1 MLYIS
6 TRGQGDMQPSAHVI
20 KEGLAKDGGLFVP
33 QRFPGI
39 HVDDILALHSR
50 SYQDCAAKILGYFLT
65 DYSSQE
71 LAACTAGAYAAAKF
85 GPDPAPLVRIN
96 DKIDTL
102 ELWHGPTS
110 AFKDMALQL
119 LPRLLSKALLKTG
132 EDTKS
137 LILVATSGD
146 TGKAALEG
154 FADVPNTEIIVFYPS
169 QGVSP
174 MQKKQMTTQ
183 TGSNVHV
190 YGIEGNFDDAQKGVK
205 EILNNQELN
214 AQISDHGYTF
224 SSANSINWG
233 RLVPQIVYYF
243 KSYATAVATGRVQP
257 RQPVNFAV
265 PTGNF
270 GDILAGYYAKKM
282 GLPVQKLICASN
294 SNNVLTDFLA
304 TGIYDRR
311 REFHK
316 TMSPSM
322 DILVSSNLE
331 RLLFDVT
338 GGDSE
343 RVAAWMQE
351 LQTQGF
357 YTVAK
362 EYCSQIKDSFF
373 GAWVD
378 EVETAE
384 TISRTFNDTHYVLD
398 PHTAVAYRAL
408 EKYRL
413 LTSDETY
420 SIVLST
426 ASPYKFSSS
435 VLAALG
441 KKVPAAADLF
451 TAVRELEQLT
461 SWKVPAGLSSLET
474 KTEQHLDV
482 IPSAKMGA
490 AVLQSLDLL

>member
-6 TRGQGDMQPSAHVI
+6 TRGHNDMQPSAHVI

-39 HVDDILALHSR
+39 HVDDILYLHSC
-50 SYQDCAAKILGYFLT
+50 SYQECATKILGYYLT
-65 DYSSQE
+65 DYSMDE
-71 LAACTAGAYAAAKF
+71 LSECTSGAYASSKF
-85 GPDPAPLVRIN
+85 GTNPAPLVKIN
-96 DKIDTL
+96 DKIDAL

-137 LILVATSGD
+137 VILVATSGD

-154 FADVPNTEIIVFYPS
+154 FANVPNTEIIVFYPS
-169 QGVSP
+169 KGVSP

-183 TGSNVHV
+183 VGTNVHV
-190 YGIEGNFDDAQKGVK
+190 FGIEGNFDDAQRGVK
-205 EILNNQELN
+205 EILNDPELN
-214 AQISDHGYTF
+214 VQLNEHGYTF

-243 KSYATAVATGRVQP
+243 KSYATAVATGRLQP
-257 RQPVNFAV
+257 RQQVNFAV

-270 GDILAGYYAKKM
+270 GDILAGYYAKRM
-282 GLPVQKLICASN
+282 GLPVKKLICASN
-294 SNNVLTDFLA
+294 SNNVLTDFLS
-304 TGIYDRR
+304 TGLYDRR
-311 REFHK
+311 RDFHK

-331 RLLFDVT
+331 RLLFDIT
-338 GGDSE
+338 NGDSVQ
-343 RVAAWMQE
+343 VAAWMQE
-351 LQTQGF
+351 LQNNGF
-357 YTVAK
+357 YSVPK
-362 EYCSQIKDSFF
+362 DYCRQIRESFF

-384 TISRTFNDTHYVLD
+384 TIGRTFNDSHYVLD

-426 ASPYKFSSS
+426 ANPYKFSTS
-435 VLAALG
+435 VLEALG
-441 KKVPAAADLF
+441 HNIAADAEIF
-451 TAVRELEQLT
+451 TAARELERIT
-461 SWKVPAGLSSLET
+461 GWAIPFGLSSLET
-474 KTEQHLDV
+474 KADLHQEV
-482 IPSAKMGA
+482 IPCKQMGQ
-490 AVLQSLDLL
+490 AVLKSLDLE

>member
-1 MLYIS
+1 MMFTKIADLF
-6 TRGQGDMQPSAHVI
+6 
-20 KEGLAKDGGLFVP
+20 KAK
-33 QRFPGI
+33 
-39 HVDDILALHSR
+39 
-50 SYQDCAAKILGYFLT
+50 AAKAELEFLENNRIQI
-65 DYSSQE
+65 DPEQGFIVDGIVLNQE
-71 LAACTAGAYAAAKF
+71 LAERLEYFSNRKLKNFDDLNALFYKAI
-85 GPDPAPLVRIN
+85 LIN
-96 DKIDTL
+96 EKIDTL

-119 LPRLLSKALLKTG
+119 LPQLLSRALLKTG

-137 LILVATSGD
+137 VILVATSGD

-183 TGSNVHV
+183 TGANVHV
-190 YGIEGNFDDAQKGVK
+190 FGIEGNFDDAQKGVK
-205 EILNNQELN
+205 EILNNRELN
-214 AQISDHGYTF
+214 AQINDHGYTF

-243 KSYATAVATGRVQP
+243 KSYASAVATGRVQP
-257 RQPVNFAV
+257 RQRVNFAV

-294 SNNVLTDFLA
+294 SNNVLTDFLS
-304 TGIYDRR
+304 TGVYDRR
-311 REFHK
+311 RDFHK

-338 GGDSE
+338 SGDSV

-362 EYCSQIKDSFF
+362 EYGNQIKDSFF

-413 LTSDETY
+413 LTSDDTY

-441 KKVPAAADLF
+441 KEIPAQADLF
-451 TAVRELEQLT
+451 TAVRELEQVT
-461 SWKVPAGLSSLET
+461 GWKIPAGLGSLET
-474 KTEQHLDV
+474 KAEQHLEV
-482 IPSAKMGA
+482 IPCAKMGE
-490 AVLQSLDLL
+490 AVLQSLDL

>member
-50 SYQDCAAKILGYFLT
+50 SYQDCATKILGYFLT
-65 DYSSQE
+65 DYSAQE
-71 LAACTAGAYAAAKF
+71 LAACTAAAYAAAKF
-85 GPDPAPLVRIN
+85 GPEPAPLVKIN
-96 DKIDTL
+96 EKIDTL

-119 LPRLLSKALLKTG
+119 LPQLLSRALLKTG

-137 LILVATSGD
+137 VILVATSGD

-183 TGSNVHV
+183 TGANVHV
-190 YGIEGNFDDAQKGVK
+190 FGIEGNFDDAQKGVK
-205 EILNNQELN
+205 EILNNRELN
-214 AQISDHGYTF
+214 AQINDHGYTF

-243 KSYATAVATGRVQP
+243 KSYASAVATGRVQP
-257 RQPVNFAV
+257 RQRVNFAV

-294 SNNVLTDFLA
+294 SNNVLTDFLS
-304 TGIYDRR
+304 TGVYDRR
-311 REFHK
+311 RDFHK

-338 GGDSE
+338 SGDSA

-362 EYCSQIKDSFF
+362 EYGNQIKDSFF

-413 LTSDETY
+413 LTSDDTY

-441 KKVPAAADLF
+441 KEIPAQADLF
-451 TAVRELEQLT
+451 TAVRELEQVT
-461 SWKVPAGLSSLET
+461 GWKIPAGLGSLET
-474 KTEQHLDV
+474 KAEQHLEV
-482 IPSAKMGA
+482 IPCAKMGE
-490 AVLQSLDLL
+490 AVLQSLDL

>member
-461 SWKVPAGLSSLET
+461 SWKFRQA
-474 KTEQHLDV
+474 
-482 IPSAKMGA
+482 
-490 AVLQSLDLL
+490 